1 MLSVFW
7 NHNKYITFQTHN
19 EKEEFVLHLTKK
31 QIANFCGTRT
41 EGTSNLV
48 IYDNKWILEF

>member
-31 QIANFCGTRT
+31 QISNFCGTRT

-48 IYDNKWILEF
+48 IYDNK